1 MIECKNLSAG
11 YGKEP
16 VIRNVSLEFQPGEL
30 MVVLGPN
37 GCGKSTLL
45 RAALGI
51 IKPMKGEVYYDG
63 TLIQQLSVKEIARRA
78 AFLTQSRDTPDIQA
92 GKMVLHGR
100 FPWLSFP
107 RQYSKKDKE
116 IAENAMETT
125 GCLEYREQL
134 LSCLSGGQRQ
144 NVYLAMTIAQTTDT
158 LFMDE
163 PTTYLDI
170 NNQLQ
175 LLHYAKEAAAHGKA
189 VVMVLHDIPQ
199 ALQYADRIAL
209 FDKGEL
215 VCCDTPDMLV
225 SSGQIQKVFS
235 VNLRS
240 AKDGHNTIYW
250 CHRANGE
257 PMGTGNNGTFSV
269 PMALL

>member
-107 RQYSKKDKE
+107 RQDSKKD
-116 IAENAMETT
+116 TQPT
-125 GCLEYREQL
+125 SLLRRER
-134 LSCLSGGQRQ
+134 G
-144 NVYLAMTIAQTTDT
+144 YH
-158 LFMDE
+158 F
-163 PTTYLDI
+163 
-170 NNQLQ
+170 
-175 LLHYAKEAAAHGKA
+175 
-189 VVMVLHDIPQ
+189 
-199 ALQYADRIAL
+199 
-209 FDKGEL
+209 
-215 VCCDTPDMLV
+215 
-225 SSGQIQKVFS
+225 
-235 VNLRS
+235 
-240 AKDGHNTIYW
+240 
-250 CHRANGE
+250 
-257 PMGTGNNGTFSV
+257 
-269 PMALL
+269 